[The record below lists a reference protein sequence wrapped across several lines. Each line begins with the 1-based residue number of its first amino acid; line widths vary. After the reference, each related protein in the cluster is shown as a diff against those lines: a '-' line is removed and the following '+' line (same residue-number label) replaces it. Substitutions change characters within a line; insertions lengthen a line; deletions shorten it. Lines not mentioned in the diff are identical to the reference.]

1 MTRKTVCVLAL
12 ILGLAAAEAA
22 LGCLCLE
29 PPPPKQARDEADAVF
44 TAKVLQAPDIPTN
57 YGMRLQVKA
66 AWKGVDCGR
75 LTIGA
80 GFATCIGNFE
90 KGKTY
95 LIYANRGEHG
105 GLGTSLCTRSRN
117 IREAA
122 EDFAALGKPEKSCG

>member
-1 MTRKTVCVLAL
+1 MTRKTVCIVAL

-44 TAKVLQAPDIPTN
+44 TAKVLQAPEVPKN
-57 YGMRLQVKA
+57 YGMRVRVRKS
-66 AWKGVDCGR
+66 WKGADCGN
-75 LTIGA
+75 LTIWA

-90 KGKTY
+90 RGKTY
-95 LIYANRGEHG
+95 LIYADRGEAGELRTH
-105 GLGTSLCTRSRN
+105 LCTRTRA
-117 IREAA
+117 IEEAA